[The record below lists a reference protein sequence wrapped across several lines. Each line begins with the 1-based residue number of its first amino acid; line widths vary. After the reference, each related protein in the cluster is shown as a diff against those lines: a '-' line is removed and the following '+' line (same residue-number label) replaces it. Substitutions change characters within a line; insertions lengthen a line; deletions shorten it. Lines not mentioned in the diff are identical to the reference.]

1 MQLSI
6 ALGTGRGVPKIIRA
20 YSQDN
25 IRFNEN
31 SITVTIPYDRLGGNA
46 PVNVPVTVP
55 VHDKTLTDIEERIL
69 AFCIEPK
76 GILEIASFLKYEDKR
91 TVRKYLN
98 PLLESGKLARTIPE
112 KPNSSKQKY
121 ITIK

>member
-1 MQLSI
+1 MQLS
-6 ALGTGRGVPKIIRA
+6 TGRGVPKIIRA

-46 PVNVPVTVP
+46 QVNAQVNAPVTVP
-55 VHDKTLTDIEERIL
+55 VHDKTLTDIGERIL